1 MSSMMVTRDLSYV
14 PKLRN
19 RHPPPPTTY
28 RRIRSGLYS
37 YLRSVET
44 AMIKKLPSYELFID
58 GAEDGMKIVSGI
70 FPPLVAVLTAA
81 YMLRASGTLD
91 LIVSLLSPITNLI
104 PAEVMPLA
112 LIRPISGSGATGIL
126 TEILNNYGADSEVG
140 RIASV
145 IMGSTETTFYCL
157 CVYFAKTRVKH
168 NLKAVPFAA
177 VGDIVG
183 ILTAAILIKLVK
195 F

>member
-1 MSSMMVTRDLSYV
+1 MIYV
-14 PKLRN
+14 IPL
-19 RHPPPPTTY
+19 
-28 RRIRSGLYS
+28 IIALV
-37 YLRSVET
+37 LIT

-91 LIVSLLSPITNLI
+91 LIVSLLSPITNL
-104 PAEVMPLA
+104 
-112 LIRPISGSGATGIL
+112 
-126 TEILNNYGADSEVG
+126 
-140 RIASV
+140 
-145 IMGSTETTFYCL
+145 MGSTETTFYCL

>member
-1 MSSMMVTRDLSYV
+1 MIYV
-14 PKLRN
+14 IPAVIALVL
-19 RHPPPPTTY
+19 
-28 RRIRSGLYS
+28 IYS
-37 YLRSVET
+37 LVKR
-44 AMIKKLPSYELFID
+44 LPSYEIFIE
-58 GAEDGMKIVSGI
+58 GAEDGMKIVVGI

-91 LIVSLLSPITNLI
+91 LLVSLLSPIKNLI

-126 TEILNNYGADSEVG
+126 AEILSAHGADSLIG
-140 RIASV
+140 RLASV

-168 NLKAVPFAA
+168 NIRAIPFAA

-183 ILTAAILIKLVK
+183 ILTAAILINLLN

>member
-1 MSSMMVTRDLSYV
+1 MIYIIPAIISIIL
-14 PKLRN
+14 
-19 RHPPPPTTY
+19 
-28 RRIRSGLYS
+28 I
-37 YLRSVET
+37 T
-44 AMIKKLPSYELFID
+44 AIIKRLPSYDLFIE
-58 GAEDGMKIVSGI
+58 GAEEGMKIAAGI

-81 YMLRASGTLD
+81 YMLRASGTFD
-91 LIVSLLSPITNLI
+91 LLISLLAPITKLI
-104 PAEVMPLA
+104 PAEVLPLA
-112 LIRPISGSGATGIL
+112 LIRPVSGSGALGIL
-126 TEILNNYGADSEVG
+126 TETLNAYGADSMIG

-177 VGDIVG
+177 IGDITG
-183 ILTAAILIKLVK
+183 ILMAVMVIKLLN

>member
-1 MSSMMVTRDLSYV
+1 MIYV
-14 PKLRN
+14 IPAVIALVL
-19 RHPPPPTTY
+19 
-28 RRIRSGLYS
+28 IYS
-37 YLRSVET
+37 LVKR
-44 AMIKKLPSYELFID
+44 LPSYEIFIE
-58 GAEDGMKIVSGI
+58 GAEDGMKIVVGI

-91 LIVSLLSPITNLI
+91 LLVSLFSPIKNLI

-126 TEILNNYGADSEVG
+126 AEILSAHGADSLIG
-140 RIASV
+140 RLASV

-168 NLKAVPFAA
+168 NIRAIPFAA

-183 ILTAAILIKLVK
+183 ILTAAILINLLN

>member
-1 MSSMMVTRDLSYV
+1 MIYV
-14 PKLRN
+14 IPAIIVLV
-19 RHPPPPTTY
+19 
-28 RRIRSGLYS
+28 LAAA
-37 YLRSVET
+37 V
-44 AMIKKLPSYELFID
+44 IKKLPAYELFIS
-58 GAEDGMKIVSGI
+58 GAEEGLKIVLGI

-81 YMLRASGTLD
+81 HMLRASGTLD
-91 LIVSLLSPITNLI
+91 LFLNLLSPIKNFI

-112 LIRPISGSGATGIL
+112 LIRPLSGSGAIGIL
-126 TEILNNYGADSEVG
+126 TEILNTHGADSEIG

-168 NLKAVPFAA
+168 SLKAVPFAA
-177 VGDIVG
+177 AGDIVG
-183 ILTAAILIKLVK
+183 IIMAVILIKLVN

>member
-1 MSSMMVTRDLSYV
+1 MIYV
-14 PKLRN
+14 IPAIIVIVIAASL
-19 RHPPPPTTY
+19 
-28 RRIRSGLYS
+28 
-37 YLRSVET
+37 
-44 AMIKKLPSYELFID
+44 MKKLPSYELFIS
-58 GAEDGMKIVSGI
+58 GAEDGMKIVAGI

-91 LIVSLLSPITNLI
+91 LIVSLLSPVTRLI

-112 LIRPISGSGATGIL
+112 LIRPISGSGSIGIL
-126 TEILNNYGADSEVG
+126 TEILNTHGPDSQIG

-157 CVYFAKTRVKH
+157 CVYFSKTRVKH
-168 NLKAVPFAA
+168 NLRAVPFAA

-183 ILTAAILIKLVK
+183 ILMASVLIKLLN

>member
-1 MSSMMVTRDLSYV
+1 
-14 PKLRN
+14 
-19 RHPPPPTTY
+19 
-28 RRIRSGLYS
+28 
-37 YLRSVET
+37 
-44 AMIKKLPSYELFID
+44 MIYIIPAIIAIVLIAALAKKLPSYELFID
-58 GAEDGMKIVSGI
+58 GAEEGMKIVAGI

-91 LIVSLLSPITNLI
+91 LIISFLSPITGFI

-112 LIRPISGSGATGIL
+112 LIRPISGSGAIGIL
-126 TEILNNYGADSEVG
+126 SEILNTHGTDSEIG

-177 VGDIVG
+177 AGDIVG
-183 ILTAAILIKLVK
+183 ILMAVILIKLVK
-195 F
+195 I

>member
-1 MSSMMVTRDLSYV
+1 
-14 PKLRN
+14 
-19 RHPPPPTTY
+19 
-28 RRIRSGLYS
+28 
-37 YLRSVET
+37 
-44 AMIKKLPSYELFID
+44 MIYIIPAIIAIVLIVSLAKKLPSYELFID
-58 GAEDGMKIVSGI
+58 GAEEGMKIVAGI

-91 LIVSLLSPITNLI
+91 LIISFLSPITGFI

-112 LIRPISGSGATGIL
+112 LIRPISGSGAIGIL
-126 TEILNNYGADSEVG
+126 SEILNTHGADSEIG

-177 VGDIVG
+177 AGDIVG
-183 ILTAAILIKLVK
+183 ILTAVILIKLVK
-195 F
+195 I

>member
-1 MSSMMVTRDLSYV
+1 
-14 PKLRN
+14 
-19 RHPPPPTTY
+19 
-28 RRIRSGLYS
+28 
-37 YLRSVET
+37 
-44 AMIKKLPSYELFID
+44 MIYAIPVVILIILTISIVKKQPSYDLFID
-58 GAEDGMKIVSGI
+58 GAGEGMRIVAGI

-81 YMLRASGTLD
+81 YMLRASGTLN
-91 LIVSLLSPITNLI
+91 LIISFLSPITGFI

-112 LIRPISGSGATGIL
+112 LIRPISGSGSIGIL
-126 TEILNNYGADSEVG
+126 SEILNTYGADNEIG

-168 NLKAVPFAA
+168 NLRAVPFAA

-183 ILTAAILIKLVK
+183 IVTAVILIKLVK

>member
-1 MSSMMVTRDLSYV
+1 
-14 PKLRN
+14 
-19 RHPPPPTTY
+19 
-28 RRIRSGLYS
+28 
-37 YLRSVET
+37 
-44 AMIKKLPSYELFID
+44 MIYIIPAIIATVLIAALAKKLPSYELFID
-58 GAEDGMKIVSGI
+58 GAEEGMKIVAGI

-91 LIVSLLSPITNLI
+91 LLISFLSPITSFI

-112 LIRPISGSGATGIL
+112 LIRPISGSGAIGIL
-126 TEILNNYGADSEVG
+126 SEILNTHGADSEIG

-177 VGDIVG
+177 AGDIVG
-183 ILTAAILIKLVK
+183 ILMAVILIKLVK
-195 F
+195 I

>member
-1 MSSMMVTRDLSYV
+1 MIYV
-14 PKLRN
+14 IPL
-19 RHPPPPTTY
+19 
-28 RRIRSGLYS
+28 IISLV
-37 YLRSVET
+37 LIT

-58 GAEDGMKIVSGI
+58 GAEDGMK
-70 FPPLVAVLTAA
+70 
-81 YMLRASGTLD
+81 
-91 LIVSLLSPITNLI
+91 IVSLLSPITNLI

>member
-1 MSSMMVTRDLSYV
+1 MIYV
-14 PKLRN
+14 IPAIIAFVL
-19 RHPPPPTTY
+19 
-28 RRIRSGLYS
+28 IYS
-37 YLRSVET
+37 LVKR
-44 AMIKKLPSYELFID
+44 LPSYEIFIS
-58 GAEDGMKIVSGI
+58 GAEDGMKIVLGI

-91 LIVSLLSPITNLI
+91 LLVSLLSPVKNLI

-126 TEILNNYGADSEVG
+126 AEILSVHGADSLIG
-140 RIASV
+140 RLASV

-168 NLKAVPFAA
+168 NMRAIPFAA

-183 ILTAAILIKLVK
+183 ILTAAILIKLLN

>member
-1 MSSMMVTRDLSYV
+1 MIYV
-14 PKLRN
+14 IPIIIAVVL
-19 RHPPPPTTY
+19 
-28 RRIRSGLYS
+28 IVSL
-37 YLRSVET
+37 
-44 AMIKKLPSYELFID
+44 IKKLPSYALFID
-58 GAEDGMKIVSGI
+58 GVEDGMKIVLGI

-91 LIVSLLSPITNLI
+91 LLVSLLSPLKNII
-104 PAEVMPLA
+104 PAEVLPLA
-112 LIRPISGSGATGIL
+112 LIRPISGSGAIGIL
-126 TEILNNYGADSEVG
+126 TEILNTHGADSQVG

-168 NLKAVPFAA
+168 NLKALPFALT
-177 VGDIVG
+177 GDIVG
-183 ILTAAILIKLVK
+183 ILTAAILIKLVN

>member
-1 MSSMMVTRDLSYV
+1 
-14 PKLRN
+14 
-19 RHPPPPTTY
+19 
-28 RRIRSGLYS
+28 
-37 YLRSVET
+37 
-44 AMIKKLPSYELFID
+44 MIYIIPAIIAIVLIAALAKKLPSYELFID
-58 GAEDGMKIVSGI
+58 GAEEGMKIVAGI

-91 LIVSLLSPITNLI
+91 LIISFLSPITGFI

-112 LIRPISGSGATGIL
+112 LIRPISGSGAIGIL
-126 TEILNNYGADSEVG
+126 SEILNTYGADSEIG

-177 VGDIVG
+177 AGDIVG
-183 ILTAAILIKLVK
+183 ILMAVILIKLVK
-195 F
+195 I

>member
-1 MSSMMVTRDLSYV
+1 
-14 PKLRN
+14 
-19 RHPPPPTTY
+19 
-28 RRIRSGLYS
+28 
-37 YLRSVET
+37 
-44 AMIKKLPSYELFID
+44 MIYIIPAIIATVLIAALAKKLPSYELFID
-58 GAEDGMKIVSGI
+58 GAEEGMKIVAGI

-91 LIVSLLSPITNLI
+91 LIISFLSPITGLI

-112 LIRPISGSGATGIL
+112 LIRPISGSGAIGIL
-126 TEILNNYGADSEVG
+126 SEILNTHGADSEIG

-168 NLKAVPFAA
+168 NMKAVPFAA
-177 VGDIVG
+177 AGDIVG
-183 ILTAAILIKLVK
+183 ILMAVILIKLVK
-195 F
+195 I

>member
-1 MSSMMVTRDLSYV
+1 MIYV
-14 PKLRN
+14 IPAIIATIL
-19 RHPPPPTTY
+19 
-28 RRIRSGLYS
+28 
-37 YLRSVET
+37 T
-44 AMIKKLPSYELFID
+44 AALAKKLPSYELFID
-58 GAEDGMKIVSGI
+58 GAEEGMKIVAGI

-81 YMLRASGTLD
+81 YMLRASGTFD
-91 LIVSLLSPITNLI
+91 LIISLLSPVTKLI

-112 LIRPISGSGATGIL
+112 LIRPISGSGAIGIL
-126 TEILNNYGADSEVG
+126 TEILNAHGADSEIG

-168 NLKAVPFAA
+168 NLRAVPFAA
-177 VGDIVG
+177 AGDIVG
-183 ILTAAILIKLVK
+183 ILMAVILIKLVK

>member
-1 MSSMMVTRDLSYV
+1 
-14 PKLRN
+14 
-19 RHPPPPTTY
+19 
-28 RRIRSGLYS
+28 
-37 YLRSVET
+37 
-44 AMIKKLPSYELFID
+44 MIYIIPAVIAIVLIVALAKKLPSYELFID
-58 GAEDGMKIVSGI
+58 GAEEGMKIVAGI

-81 YMLRASGTLD
+81 YMLRTSGTLD
-91 LIVSLLSPITNLI
+91 LIISFLSPITGFI

-112 LIRPISGSGATGIL
+112 LIRPISGSGAIGIL
-126 TEILNNYGADSEVG
+126 SEILNTHGADSEIG

-177 VGDIVG
+177 AGDIVG
-183 ILTAAILIKLVK
+183 ILMAVILIKLVK
-195 F
+195 I

>member
-1 MSSMMVTRDLSYV
+1 MIYV
-14 PKLRN
+14 IPAVIAIVL
-19 RHPPPPTTY
+19 TV
-28 RRIRSGLYS
+28 SL
-37 YLRSVET
+37 
-44 AMIKKLPSYELFID
+44 AKKMPSYELFID
-58 GAEDGMKIVSGI
+58 GAEEGMKIVAGI

-91 LIVSLLSPITNLI
+91 IIISFLAPVTKLI

-112 LIRPISGSGATGIL
+112 LIRPLSGSGAIGIL
-126 TEILNNYGADSEVG
+126 TEILNTHGADSEIG

-177 VGDIVG
+177 AGDIVG
-183 ILTAAILIKLVK
+183 IITAVILIKLVN